1 MMRRPGGAEFAP
13 GAHVFPG
20 GAVHPEDRLLGDAP
34 RGCAT
39 RELFEELG
47 ILLAR
52 RRDRYAS
59 AAEAEQVRL
68 RLAHGVNFPTALR
81 EAGLAAD
88 LTGLT
93 YFARWVTPEALR
105 RRFDTRFYLARL
117 PRGQAIVAH
126 PGEVEDWLWI
136 TPAAALSDPAVTLV
150 FATRAVINALA
161 AEPDINALVKRHAAR
176 KRIRITRPVVNFA
189 AGTIEVTVP
198 AGRRPPPG
206 ESGATA
212 SGRGSGRIRRPE
224 PPRPAV
230 RRGHR

>member
-20 GAVHPEDRLLGDAP
+20 GAVHAEDRLLGDAP

-47 ILLAR
+47 ILLAG

-68 RLAHGVNFPTALR
+68 RLAEGVNFPTALK
-81 EAGLAAD
+81 EAGLTAD
-88 LTGLT
+88 LQGLT

-117 PRGQAIVAH
+117 PLGQAIVAQ
-126 PGEVEDWLWI
+126 PDEVEDWLWV

-150 FATRAVINALA
+150 FATRAVIDALA
-161 AEPDINALVKRHAAR
+161 AEPDVNALVNRHAAR
-176 KRIRITRPVVNFA
+176 KRIRIMRPVVNLA
-189 AGTIEVTVP
+189 AGKLEVTVP
-198 AGRRPPPG
+198 VPGRRAPAREPRP
-206 ESGATA
+206 TA
-212 SGRGSGRIRRPE
+212 SGPDIGRKR
-224 PPRPAV
+224 
-230 RRGHR
+230 